1 MADSRHFEKKTVK
14 SPYLRRRLID
24 FDEILHDDAY
34 WALAAEQ
41 RLNFFLNWK
50 FKMAAAAILKYHKN
64 RDIHNGLTDLY

>member
-41 RLNFFLNWK
+41 RLNFFLN
-50 FKMAAAAILKYHKN
+50 
-64 RDIHNGLTDLY
+64 